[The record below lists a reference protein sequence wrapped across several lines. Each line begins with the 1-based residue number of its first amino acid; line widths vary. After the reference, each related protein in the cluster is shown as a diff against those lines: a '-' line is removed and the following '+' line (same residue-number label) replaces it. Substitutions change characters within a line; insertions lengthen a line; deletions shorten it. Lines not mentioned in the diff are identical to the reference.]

1 MIRQMIP
8 LSPAARPT
16 FATVLQTYRG
26 TIFPEVFYTFLHDYA
41 VALSD
46 VRGSD
51 HAGREEGGGGGEGE
65 GGGGWEARKG
75 GSDERV
81 GRIWED
87 WEMIKS
93 YLDEELEGRAGGEK
107 DERGESSVEQGT
119 LSTFFN
125 DLASAVS

>member
-1 MIRQMIP
+1 MIS
-8 LSPAARPT
+8 LSPSARPT

-26 TIFPEVFYTFLHDYA
+26 TIFPEIFYTFLHEYA
-41 VALSD
+41 IALSD

-51 HAGREEGGGGGEGE
+51 HAGRGEGGGGGEGE

-93 YLDEELEGRAGGEK
+93 YLEEELEGRAGEKK
-107 DERGESSVEQGT
+107 DERDDSSVDQGT
-119 LSTFFN
+119 LFAFFK
-125 DLASAVS
+125 DLASTVS

>member
-1 MIRQMIP
+1 MIP

-51 HAGREEGGGGGEGE
+51 HAGREE

-119 LSTFFN
+119 LSAFFK